1 MEEKIEYLKKFFDE
15 DKENPVVSKALLA
28 SMESEKPLPGNIFIN
43 LEQNKISTQF
53 RHNLIDLI
61 KIKLLHTS
69 DISNV
74 SRLITQMQ
82 FALSIDIVK

>member
-1 MEEKIEYLKKFFDE
+1 MEEKIEYLRQFFGK
-15 DKENPVVSKALLA
+15 DKENPVTSIALLD
-28 SMESEKPLPGNIFIN
+28 SMENEKPLPGSIFIN
-43 LEQNKISTQF
+43 LEQNKISTQY
-53 RHNLIDLI
+53 RNNLIDLI

-82 FALSIDIVK
+82 FALSLQTVN

>member
-1 MEEKIEYLKKFFDE
+1 MKEKIESIKEFFDT
-15 DKENPVVSKALLA
+15 DTSNPVAAKSLLE
-28 SMESEKPLPGNIFIN
+28 SMESEKPISGSIFIN